1 MPKIS
6 ASPCPARLAA
16 ATGSGPVAP
25 YLGAASGGTR
35 RRRRICGAWRHVVA
49 AQCAAAAVAAPCV
62 SLVRRRCRLRISRL
76 GEDCERQRKTAATRL
91 QFDEILRPS
100 QRCLPTLYYIGPNHN
115 KPRVSLLYITLA
127 QIITKPKI
135 SSKHC
140 CEVLLLTI
148 GVFGLGCLIL
158 CIKFLISEY
167 QTRLY
172 GTPVGLF

>member
-115 KPRVSLLYITLA
+115 KP
-127 QIITKPKI
+127 KI